1 MVMAYLGGLAKD
13 LYDEKSIK
21 TLLGVNIMYINFI
34 LFKVYIEK
42 YSNWSNLNI
51 TKDNYETILDIGYLR
66 ITSHN

>member
-1 MVMAYLGGLAKD
+1 
-13 LYDEKSIK
+13 
-21 TLLGVNIMYINFI
+21 MYINFI

-66 ITSHN
+66 IYFS